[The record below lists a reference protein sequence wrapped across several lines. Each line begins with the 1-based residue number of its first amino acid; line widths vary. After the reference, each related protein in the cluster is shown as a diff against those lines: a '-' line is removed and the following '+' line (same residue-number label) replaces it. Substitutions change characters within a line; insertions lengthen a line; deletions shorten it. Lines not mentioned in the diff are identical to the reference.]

1 MISFRRKFTFWFPL
15 VAIALSPVYMTTPT
29 LGQELE
35 EIIVT
40 ARQRAESLQDVPA
53 SVQVF
58 TGQRIQNSGIQRA
71 SDFVNLT
78 PGVTIV
84 DAAEVGDTQV
94 NIRGINGARDAE
106 NSFALI
112 IDGILM
118 TNPASLNR
126 EYTNL
131 QQIEILK
138 GPQGALYGRNAAA
151 GAIIITTEKPGE
163 EISGSVKV
171 SGAEDSTYYVAGD
184 VGGKAS
190 DSVYWS
196 VSGDYRET
204 DGYYDNVIDRLGSLS
219 FAAPGG
225 ATVDNFENWNLQGRL
240 IFEPSDATTVDAKLR
255 YGEVDGAAITFNAA
269 FALPNFV
276 NATPGLTI
284 PEWYENVNDHNFFF
298 QPNIDSSNDQEAL
311 ELSVKVDHQM
321 DWGTFTGW
329 ALYSDIENS
338 LGSDGTSA
346 AFQFFADDP
355 LCQSSHAELLNI
367 SSTDPSTHAPGAFS
381 ILPAPQFHGASP
393 VFPDGVYGPYL
404 PSTCDGTQYQERN
417 QEDVSV
423 ELRITSNDDQR
434 LRWSAG
440 FYYLTIEREVGVNL
454 GIDTGNGINQNLF
467 VSRTDNMD
475 GTFSSN
481 NPTEQLLRDDFDT
494 EVYAVFGQLNYDLTD
509 NVEGSLALRWDRE
522 ERDVDNTVPTPSEQV
537 TRWIAYG
544 SPGFNLGGSPLN
556 PGLDPLIVG
565 AGNLNPDGSIPSQS
579 ATFDELQPKVSLTW
593 DVADSTTIFGSWG
606 VGFKSGG
613 FNNSG
618 SGATI
623 DTFFNCALGI
633 GSFFGQPFGGVP
645 ACGDYSGFGGPIIDN
660 SQFSEVLISDK
671 FEKETSSS
679 FELGIRSTVLDG
691 RLRLEAAA
699 YHTEVDDMQ
708 FFEFFVGSFGLLR
721 VVSNIDEVTIDG
733 FEASID
739 WQANDWLSL
748 YAGGNW
754 TDSEIDKISARPD
767 TVGNESPYTAEYT
780 GNVGGR
786 VVFPVGGGDMQ
797 FFANVDWNFVGD
809 TWFHVVQAN
818 DRPTVFGPVAGF
830 ALGLPGSIAGPL
842 SVATWDRAKREAYNT
857 GNVRIGLETER
868 WTITA
873 FANNVTDEEY
883 LEEVIPAP
891 EFGGAFI
898 HPGTLQRMGL
908 EATIRF

>member
-1 MISFRRKFTFWFPL
+1 MFSASR
-15 VAIALSPVYMTTPT
+15 IA
-29 LGQELE
+29 
-35 EIIVT
+35 
-40 ARQRAESLQDVPA
+40 D
-53 SVQVF
+53 
-58 TGQRIQNSGIQRA
+58 SGIQRP
-71 SDFVNLT
+71 SDFINLT

-151 GAIIITTEKPGE
+151 GAIIITTQKPGE
-163 EISGSVKV
+163 ETGGALTV
-171 SGAEDSTYYVAGD
+171 SGAEDASYYVAGH

-190 DSVYWS
+190 DTISWGL
-196 VSGDYRET
+196 SGDFRQT
-204 DGYYDNVIDRLGSLS
+204 DGYYRNVIDRLGSLS

-225 ATVDNFENWNLQGRL
+225 ATVDNFENWNIQGRL
-240 IFEPSDATTVDAKLR
+240 IFEPSDATSVDAKLR
-255 YGEVDGAAITFNAA
+255 YGEVDGASITFNAA
-269 FALPNFV
+269 FALPEFA
-276 NATPGLTI
+276 ATFGA
-284 PEWYENVNDHNFFF
+284 PEWYEQVSDHNFFF

-311 ELSVKVDHQM
+311 ELSVKVDHEM
-321 DWGTFTGW
+321 DWADFTGW
-329 ALYSDIENS
+329 FLYSDIENS

-355 LCQSSHAELLNI
+355 LCVSSNTELFNI
-367 SSTDPSTHAPGAFS
+367 SSADPSLYPPNSFS
-381 ILPAPQFHGASP
+381 ILPSPQFQGPLPS
-393 VFPDGVYGPYL
+393 FPAGVYGPYL

-417 QEDVSV
+417 QEDISV
-423 ELRITSNDDQR
+423 EFRITSKSDQR

-440 FYYLTIEREVGVNL
+440 FYYLNIEREVGVNL
-454 GIDTGNGINQNLF
+454 GIDTGNGINQSLF
-467 VSRTDNMD
+467 VPRVDDIS

-494 EVYAVFGQLNYDLTD
+494 EVFAVFGQLNYDLTD
-509 NVEGSLALRWDRE
+509 NVEASLALRWDQE

-537 TRWIAYG
+537 TRWI
-544 SPGFNLGGSPLN
+544 SFPTPGVNLGGSPLN
-556 PGLDPLIVG
+556 PGLDPNIVG

-593 DVADSTTIFGSWG
+593 DLADNTTAYASWG

-618 SGATI
+618 SQATI
-623 DTFFNCALGI
+623 DTFMNCALGI
-633 GSFFGQPFGGVP
+633 GGFFGQPFGGNP
-645 ACGDYSGFGGPIIDN
+645 SCGDYGFVIPGLIIDN
-660 SQFSEVLISDK
+660 SQFNAVSITDSFDE
-671 FEKETSSS
+671 ETSSA

-691 RLRLEAAA
+691 RLRLEAAY

-708 FFEFFVGSFGLLR
+708 FFEFFVGPFGLLR
-721 VVSNIDEVTIDG
+721 VVANIDEVTIDG
-733 FEASID
+733 FEASAN
-739 WQANDWLSL
+739 WQVADWLSL
-748 YAGGNW
+748 YVGGNW
-754 TDSEIDKISARPD
+754 TDSEIDKNSARPE

-780 GNVGGR
+780 ANAGGR
-786 VVFPVGGGDMQ
+786 VVFPIGGGGMD
-797 FFANVDWNFVGD
+797 FFASVDWSFVGD

-818 DRPTVFGPVAGF
+818 QRPTVFGPVA
-830 ALGLPGSIAGPL
+830 AILAGLPGDFATFI
-842 SVATWDRAKREAYNT
+842 SVATWDRAQRDSYNT
-857 GNVRIGLETER
+857 GNIRLGLETDR
-868 WTITA
+868 WTVA
-873 FANNVTDEEY
+873 VFGNNVTDEEY
-883 LEEVIPAP
+883 LEEVIPAV
-891 EFGGAFI
+891 EFGGSFI
-898 HPGTLQRMGL
+898 HPGTRQRWGA

>member
-1 MISFRRKFTFWFPL
+1 VPTF
-15 VAIALSPVYMTTPT
+15 
-29 LGQELE
+29 GQEIE
-35 EIIVT
+35 EIIVM

-53 SVQVF
+53 SIQVF
-58 TGQRIQNSGIQRA
+58 TSQQIENSGIQRA

-151 GAIIITTEKPGE
+151 GAIIITTQKPGE
-163 EISGSVKV
+163 ETGGTLKASV
-171 SGAEDSTYYVAGD
+171 GEDSTYYVAGN
-184 VGGKAS
+184 VGGKSS
-190 DSVYWS
+190 DTLSWGL
-196 VSGDYRET
+196 SGDYRDT

-225 ATVDNFENWNLQGRL
+225 ATVDNFENWNLQGRM
-240 IFEPSDATTVDAKLR
+240 IWEPSDATSVDTKLR
-255 YGEVDGAAITFNAA
+255 YGEVDGASITFNAA
-269 FALPNFV
+269 FALPGFV
-276 NATPGLTI
+276 AATGAA
-284 PEWYENVNDHNFFF
+284 EWYENVDDHNFFF

-311 ELSVKVDHQM
+311 ELSVKVDHAM
-321 DWGTFTGW
+321 DWGDFTGW
-329 ALYSDIENS
+329 LLYSDIENS

-355 LCQSSHAELLNI
+355 LCQSSNTELFNI
-367 SSTDPSTHAPGAFS
+367 SVADPSLYPPNSFS
-381 ILPAPQFHGASP
+381 ILPSPQFQGDAP
-393 VFPDGVYGPYL
+393 VFPNGVYGPYL

-417 QEDVSV
+417 QEDISV
-423 ELRITSNDDQR
+423 ELRIASKSDQR

-440 FYYLTIEREVGVNL
+440 FYYLNIEREVGVNL
-454 GIDTGNGINQNLF
+454 GIDTGNGINPNLF
-467 VSRTDNMD
+467 VARQDDPS
-475 GTFSSN
+475 GTFASN

-494 EVYAVFGQLNYDLTD
+494 EVFALFGQLNYDLTD
-509 NVEGSLALRWDRE
+509 NVEASLALRWDQE
-522 ERDVDNTVPTPSEQV
+522 DRDVDNTVPSPSEQV
-537 TRWIAYG
+537 TRWIAYQ
-544 SPGFNLGGSPLN
+544 SPGVNLGGSPLN

-579 ATFDELQPKVSLTW
+579 ASFDELQPKVSLTW
-593 DVADSTTIFGSWG
+593 DITDSTTAYTSWG

-618 SGATI
+618 SQATI

-633 GSFFGQPFGGVP
+633 GSFFGQPFGGNP
-645 ACGDYSGFGGPIIDN
+645 SCGDYVFPPAFGIPPFTIDN
-660 SQFSEVLISDK
+660 SQFNEVIISDR
-671 FEKETSSS
+671 FEKETSSA
-679 FELGIRSTVLDG
+679 FEVGIRSRVLDG
-691 RLRLEAAA
+691 RLRLEAAY
-699 YHTEVDDMQ
+699 YHTDVDDMQ

-721 VVSNIDEVTIDG
+721 VVGNVDEVTIDG
-733 FEASID
+733 FEVSAD
-739 WQANDWLSL
+739 WQVADWLSL
-748 YAGGNW
+748 YVGGNW
-754 TDSEIDKISARPD
+754 LDSEIDKNTSRPD

-780 GNVGGR
+780 ANAGGR
-786 VVFPVGGGDMQ
+786 VVFPIGGGGMD
-797 FFANVDWNFVGD
+797 FFASVDWSFVGD
-809 TWFHVVQAN
+809 TWFHIVQAN
-818 DRPTVFGPVAGF
+818 QRPTVFGPVA
-830 ALGLPGSIAGPL
+830 AITLGLPGDVAAGL
-842 SVATWDRAKREAYNT
+842 SVASWDRAQRGSYNT
-857 GNVRIGLETER
+857 GNVRIGLETDR

-883 LEEVIPAP
+883 LEEVITAP
-891 EFGGAFI
+891 EFGGSFI
-898 HPGTLQRMGL
+898 HPGTLQRLGV
-908 EATIRF
+908 EGTIRF

>member
-1 MISFRRKFTFWFPL
+1 
-15 VAIALSPVYMTTPT
+15 
-29 LGQELE
+29 
-35 EIIVT
+35 
-40 ARQRAESLQDVPA
+40 
-53 SVQVF
+53 
-58 TGQRIQNSGIQRA
+58 
-71 SDFVNLT
+71 
-78 PGVTIV
+78 
-84 DAAEVGDTQV
+84 
-94 NIRGINGARDAE
+94 
-106 NSFALI
+106 
-112 IDGILM
+112 
-118 TNPASLNR
+118 
-126 EYTNL
+126 
-131 QQIEILK
+131 
-138 GPQGALYGRNAAA
+138 
-151 GAIIITTEKPGE
+151 
-163 EISGSVKV
+163 
-171 SGAEDSTYYVAGD
+171 
-184 VGGKAS
+184 
-190 DSVYWS
+190 
-196 VSGDYRET
+196 
-204 DGYYDNVIDRLGSLS
+204 
-219 FAAPGG
+219 
-225 ATVDNFENWNLQGRL
+225 
-240 IFEPSDATTVDAKLR
+240 
-255 YGEVDGAAITFNAA
+255 
-269 FALPNFV
+269 
-276 NATPGLTI
+276 
-284 PEWYENVNDHNFFF
+284 VNDHPFYF
-298 QPNIDSSNDQEAL
+298 QNNIDSSNDQEAL

-338 LGSDGTSA
+338 LGSDGTSG

-355 LCQSSHAELLNI
+355 LCLSSHAELFAI
-367 SSTDPSTHAPGAFS
+367 SSTDPSTHAPDSFS
-381 ILPAPQFHGASP
+381 ILPSPQFHGDLP
-393 VFPDGVYGPYL
+393 VFPAGVYGPYL

-494 EVYAVFGQLNYDLTD
+494 DAYALFGQLNYDLTD
-509 NVEGSLALRWDRE
+509 NVEASLAVRWDRE

-556 PGLDPLIVG
+556 PGLDPNIVG

-579 ATFDELQPKVSLTW
+579 ASFDEIQPKVSLTW
-593 DVADSTTIFGSWG
+593 DVGDSTTIFGSYG

-618 SGATI
+618 SQATI
-623 DTFFNCALGI
+623 DAFFNCALGI
-633 GSFFGQPFGGVP
+633 GSFFGQDFGGTT
-645 ACGDYSGFGGPIIDN
+645 CGDYTFAGFSIDN
-660 SQFSEVLISDK
+660 SQFPEVRITDR
-671 FEKETSSS
+671 FEEETSDA
-679 FELGIRSTVLDG
+679 FEIGIRSTLADG
-691 RLRLEAAA
+691 SVRIEAAY
-699 YHTEVDDMQ
+699 YHTDVDNMQ
-708 FFEFFVGSFGLLR
+708 FFEFTVGSFGLLR

-739 WQANDWLSL
+739 WQATDWLYL

-754 TDSEIDKISARPD
+754 TDSEIEKNSARAD
-767 TVGNESPYTAEYT
+767 TVGNEAPYTAEYT
-780 GNVGGR
+780 GNAGGR
-786 VVFPVGGGDMQ
+786 VVFPIGGGDMN
-797 FFANVDWNFVGD
+797 FFANVDWNFVGE
-809 TWFHVVQAN
+809 TWFHVVQDN
-818 DRPTVFGPVAGF
+818 QRPTVFGPVAGF
-830 ALGLPGSIAGPL
+830 NGFPDG
-842 SVATWDRAKREAYNT
+842 VATAVAIASWDRAKRDAYNI

-873 FANNVTDEEY
+873 FATNVSDEEY

>member
-1 MISFRRKFTFWFPL
+1 ML
-15 VAIALSPVYMTTPT
+15 TPRVVEAQ
-29 LGQELE
+29 GSDFEIE

-58 TGQRIQNSGIQRA
+58 TGQMIENYGIQRA
-71 SDFVNLT
+71 SDFINLT

-163 EISGSVKV
+163 EMGGTLKV
-171 SGAEDSTYYVAGD
+171 SGAEDASYYIAGD

-190 DSVYWS
+190 DNVYWS
-196 VSGDYRET
+196 ISGDYRET

-225 ATVDNFENWNLQGRL
+225 TTVDNFESWSLQGRL
-240 IFEPSDATTVDAKLR
+240 IWEPSAATTVDTKLR
-255 YGEVDGAAITFNAA
+255 YGEVDGASITFNAA
-269 FALPNFV
+269 FALPLFV
-276 NATPGLTI
+276 DVTGAA
-284 PEWYENVNDHNFFF
+284 EWYEEVDNHNFFF

-311 ELSVKVDHQM
+311 ELSVKVDHAM
-321 DWGTFTGW
+321 DWGDFTGW
-329 ALYSDIENS
+329 FLYSDIENS

-355 LCQSSHAELLNI
+355 LCVSSNTELFDI
-367 SSTDPSTHAPGAFS
+367 SVADPSLYPPNSFS
-381 ILPAPQFHGASP
+381 ILPSPQFQGPAP
-393 VFPDGVYGPYL
+393 TFPAGVYGPYL

-417 QEDVSV
+417 QDDVSF
-423 ELRITSNDDQR
+423 ELRVSSKADQR

-440 FYYLTIEREVGVNL
+440 VYYLSIDREVGVNL

-494 EVYAVFGQLNYDLTD
+494 EVYALFGQLNYDLND
-509 NVEGSLALRWDRE
+509 NVEVSLALRWDRE

-537 TRWIAYG
+537 TRWISYPT
-544 SPGFNLGGSPLN
+544 PGFNLGGSPLN
-556 PGLDPLIVG
+556 PGLDPNIVG
-565 AGNLNPDGSIPSQS
+565 AENLNADGSIPSQS
-579 ATFDELQPKVSLTW
+579 ATFNELQPKISLTW
-593 DVADSTTIFGSWG
+593 DMAENTTAYGSWG

-623 DTFFNCALGI
+623 DTFFNCGLGI
-633 GSFFGQPFGGVP
+633 GSFFGQDFFGTGTT
-645 ACGDYSGFGGPIIDN
+645 CGDYTFAGFSIDN
-660 SQFSEVLISDK
+660 SQFPEVIISDK
-671 FEKETSSS
+671 FDKETSDS

-691 RLRLEAAA
+691 KLRLEAAV

-733 FEASID
+733 FEASAA
-739 WQANDWLSL
+739 WQATDWLSL
-748 YAGGNW
+748 YVGGNW
-754 TDSEIDKISARPD
+754 IDSEIDKNSSRPD
-767 TVGNESPYTAEYT
+767 TVGNDSPYTAEYT
-780 GNVGGR
+780 ANVGGR
-786 VVFPVGGGDMQ
+786 VVFPFGNGVD
-797 FFANVDWNFVGD
+797 FFASVDWNFVGD

-818 DRPTVFGPVAGF
+818 QRPTVFGPVAGF
-830 ALGLPGSIAGPL
+830 NGFPDGFATA
-842 SVATWDRAKREAYNT
+842 VAVASWDRAKRGSYDT
-857 GNVRIGLETER
+857 GNVRIGVETER
-868 WTITA
+868 WTLA
-873 FANNVTDEEY
+873 VFGNNITDEEY
-883 LEEVIPAP
+883 LEEVIPAT

-898 HPGTLQRMGL
+898 HPGTLQRWGV
-908 EATIRF
+908 EASVRF

>member
-1 MISFRRKFTFWFPL
+1 MNSSRRKFTFWIPV
-15 VAIALSPVYMTTPT
+15 VAVALSPVYVTTPT
-29 LGQELE
+29 LGQEIE
-35 EIIVT
+35 EIIVR
-40 ARQRAESLQDVPA
+40 ARQRAEALQDVPA
-53 SVQVF
+53 SVQVL
-58 TGQRIQNSGIQRA
+58 TGERIENSGVQRA
-71 SDFVNLT
+71 EDFINLT

-163 EISGSVKV
+163 ETAGTLKV
-171 SGAEDSTYYVAGD
+171 SGAQDSTYYLAGD
-184 VGGKAS
+184 IGGKAS
-190 DSVYWS
+190 DTVYWS
-196 VSGDYRET
+196 VSGDYRES
-204 DGYYDNVIDRLGSLS
+204 DGYYRNVIDRLGSLA

-225 ATVDNFENWNLQGRL
+225 ATVDNFENWNIQGRL
-240 IFEPSDATTVDAKLR
+240 IFEPSDVTSIDAKLR
-255 YGEVDGAAITFNAA
+255 YGEVGGAAITFNPA
-269 FALPNFV
+269 FALPGFV
-276 NATPGLTI
+276 EATGVTI
-284 PEWYENVNDHNFFF
+284 PEWYENVSDHNFYF

-338 LGSDGTSA
+338 LGSDGTSG

-355 LCQSSHAELLNI
+355 LCLSSHAELFNI

-381 ILPAPQFHGASP
+381 ILPAPQFHGAGP
-393 VFPDGVYGPYL
+393 FFPAGVYGPYL
-404 PSTCDGTQYQERN
+404 PSTCDGTQYQERK
-417 QEDVSV
+417 QKDVSF

-454 GIDTGNGINQNLF
+454 GIDTGNGINKNLF
-467 VSRTDNMD
+467 VARTDNPD

-481 NPTEQLLRDDFDT
+481 NPTEQLLRDEFDT
-494 EVYAVFGQLNYDLTD
+494 DVYAFFGQLNYDLTD
-509 NVEGSLALRWDRE
+509 NVEASLALRWDRE
-522 ERDVDNTVPTPSEQV
+522 ERDVDNTVPPPSVQV
-537 TRWIAYG
+537 TRWISYPT
-544 SPGFNLGGSPLN
+544 PGFNLGGSPLN
-556 PGLDPLIVG
+556 PGLDPNIVG
-565 AGNLNPDGSIPSQS
+565 AANLNPDGTIPSQS
-579 ATFDELQPKVSLTW
+579 ASFDEFQPKVSLTW
-593 DVADSTTIFGSWG
+593 DVADATTIFGSWG

-633 GSFFGQPFGGVP
+633 GSFFGQPFGGNP
-645 ACGDYSGFGGPIIDN
+645 SCGDYSGFGGPIIDN
-660 SQFSEVLISDK
+660 SQFAEVAITDS
-671 FEKETSSS
+671 FREETSSA
-679 FELGIRSTVLDG
+679 FEVGIRSTLADG
-691 RLRLEAAA
+691 RVRVEAAY

-708 FFEFFVGSFGLLR
+708 FFEFTVGSFGLLR

-739 WQANDWLSL
+739 WQATDNLSL

-754 TDSEIDKISARPD
+754 IDSKIDKNSARPD
-767 TVGNESPYTAEYT
+767 SVGNESPYTAEYT
-780 GNVGGR
+780 ANVGGR
-786 VVFPVGGGDMQ
+786 LVFPIGAGDMN
-797 FFANVDWNFVGD
+797 FFANVDWNFVGE
-809 TWFHVVQAN
+809 TWFHVIQAN

-830 ALGLPGSIAGPL
+830 ALGLPGDIAAAL
-842 SVATWDRAKREAYNT
+842 SVATWDRAQRDAYNV

-868 WTITA
+868 WTVTA
-873 FANNVTDEEY
+873 FATNVTDEEY

-898 HPGTLQRMGL
+898 HPGTLQRLGL
-908 EATIRF
+908 EAIVRF

>member
-1 MISFRRKFTFWFPL
+1 MISFRRKFTYWFPL
-15 VAIALSPVYMTTPT
+15 VTIALSPAYLATPT

-40 ARQRAESLQDVPA
+40 ARQRAEALQDVPA
-53 SVQVF
+53 TVQVF
-58 TGQRIQNSGIQRA
+58 TGERIENSGVQRA

-151 GAIIITTEKPGE
+151 GAIIITTQKPGE
-163 EISGSVKV
+163 ETSGAITV
-171 SGAEDSTYYVAGD
+171 SGAEDATYYLAGH

-190 DSVYWS
+190 DTVSWS

-204 DGYYDNVIDRLGSLS
+204 DGYYENVIDRFGSLS
-219 FAAPGG
+219 FGAPGG
-225 ATVDNFENWNLQGRL
+225 ATVDNFENWNIQGRL
-240 IFEPSDATTVDAKLR
+240 IFEPSDATTIDAKLR
-255 YGEVDGAAITFNAA
+255 YGEVDGSAITFNPA
-269 FALPNFV
+269 FALPGFV
-276 NATPGLTI
+276 NAQGFPI
-284 PEWYENVNDHNFFF
+284 PEFYENVNDHNFFF

-311 ELSVKVDHQM
+311 ELSVKIDHQM
-321 DWGTFTGW
+321 DWGAFTGW

-338 LGSDGTSA
+338 LGSDGTSG
-346 AFQFFADDP
+346 AFEFFGDDP
-355 LCQSSHAELLNI
+355 LCISSHTELLNI
-367 SSTDPSTHAPGAFS
+367 GNADPSTFPPGAFS

-393 VFPDGVYGPYL
+393 KFPDGVYGPYL

-481 NPTEQLLRDDFDT
+481 NPTEQLLRDDFETDA
-494 EVYAVFGQLNYDLTD
+494 YALFGQLNYDLTD
-509 NVEGSLALRWDRE
+509 NVEVSLAVRWDRE

-537 TRWIAYG
+537 TRWISYPT
-544 SPGFNLGGSPLN
+544 PGFNLGGSPLN
-556 PGLDPLIVG
+556 PGLDPTIVG

-579 ATFDELQPKVSLTW
+579 ATFDEIQPKVSLTW
-593 DVADSTTIFGSWG
+593 DVADSTTIFGSYG

-618 SGATI
+618 SAATI

-633 GSFFGQPFGGVP
+633 GSFFGQPFGASP
-645 ACGDYSGFGGPIIDN
+645 SCGDYSGFGGPIIDN
-660 SQFSEVLISDK
+660 SQFPEWVITDQ
-671 FEKETSSS
+671 FREETSDA
-679 FELGIRSTVLDG
+679 FEIGIRSTVLDG
-691 RLRLEAAA
+691 RMRLEAAY
-699 YHTEVDDMQ
+699 YHTNVDDMQ
-708 FFEFFVGSFGLLR
+708 FFEFTVGSFGLLR

-733 FEASID
+733 FEASVD
-739 WQANDWLSL
+739 WQVTDNLSL

-754 TDSEIDKISARPD
+754 TDSEIDKNSSRPD

-786 VVFPVGGGDMQ
+786 IVFPIGGGDMN

-830 ALGLPGSIAGPL
+830 RLSLPGDIAGPL
-842 SVATWDRAKREAYNT
+842 SVATWDRAMREAYNV

-873 FANNVTDEEY
+873 FATNVTDEEY

>member
-1 MISFRRKFTFWFPL
+1 MILSRRSFTHWFL
-15 VAIALSPVYMTTPT
+15 LIAIAFSPAYTATSA
-29 LGQELE
+29 LGQALE

-58 TGQRIQNSGIQRA
+58 SGQKIEDSGIQRP
-71 SDFVNLT
+71 SDFINLT

-138 GPQGALYGRNAAA
+138 GPQGAVYGRNAAA
-151 GAIIITTEKPGE
+151 GAIIITTQKPGE
-163 EISGSVKV
+163 DTGGTLKV
-171 SGAEDSTYYVAGD
+171 SGAEDSTYYVAGN

-190 DSVYWS
+190 DTVSWGL
-196 VSGDYRET
+196 SGDYRQT
-204 DGYYDNVIDRLGSLS
+204 DGYYENVIDRLGSLS

-225 ATVDNFENWNLQGRL
+225 STVDNFENWNLQGRL

-269 FALPNFV
+269 FALPGFV
-276 NATPGLTI
+276 ALAGPAF
-284 PEWYENVNDHNFFF
+284 YEQVDDHNFFF

-311 ELSVKVDHQM
+311 ELSVKVDHAM
-321 DWGTFTGW
+321 DWGDFTGW
-329 ALYSDIENS
+329 LLYSDIENS

-346 AFQFFADDP
+346 AFQFFANDP
-355 LCQSSHAELLNI
+355 LCLSSHTELFNI
-367 SSTDPSTHAPGAFS
+367 SVADPSLYPPDSFS
-381 ILPAPQFHGASP
+381 ILPTPQFHGDLP
-393 VFPDGVYGPYL
+393 VFPNGVYGPYL

-417 QEDVSV
+417 QEDISV
-423 ELRITSNDDQR
+423 EFRISSKSDQR

-467 VSRTDNMD
+467 VQRTDNPLD

-494 EVYAVFGQLNYDLTD
+494 EVFALFGQLNYDLTD
-509 NVEGSLALRWDRE
+509 NVEVSLALRWDQE
-522 ERDVDNTVPTPSEQV
+522 DRDVDNTVPTPAEQV
-537 TRWIAYG
+537 TRWISYPT
-544 SPGFNLGGSPLN
+544 PGINLGGSPLN
-556 PGLDPLIVG
+556 PGLDPNIVG

-579 ATFDELQPKVSLTW
+579 ATFDQLQPKVSLTW
-593 DVADSTTIFGSWG
+593 DMTDSTTVYTSWG

-618 SGATI
+618 SQATI
-623 DTFFNCALGI
+623 DVFFNCGLGI
-633 GSFFGQPFGGVP
+633 GSFFGQPFGGNP
-645 ACGDYSGFGGPIIDN
+645 SCGDYSFAGFVIDN
-660 SQFSEVLISDK
+660 SQFNAVSITDR
-671 FEKETSSS
+671 FEEETSSA
-679 FELGIRSTVLDG
+679 FELGIRSTVADG
-691 RLRLEAAA
+691 KLRLEAA
-699 YHTEVDDMQ
+699 YYQTEVDDMQ

-721 VVSNIDEVTIDG
+721 VVANIDEVSISG
-733 FEASID
+733 FEASAD
-739 WQANDWLSL
+739 WRATDWLSL

-754 TDSEIDKISARPD
+754 IDSEIDVNSARPD

-780 GNVGGR
+780 ANVGGR
-786 VVFPVGGGDMQ
+786 VVFPMGGMD
-797 FFANVDWNFVGD
+797 FFANVDWSFVGD

-818 DRPTVFGPVAGF
+818 QRPTVFGPVAGF
-830 ALGLPGSIAGPL
+830 NGFPGDVARDI
-842 SVATWDRAKREAYNT
+842 SVASWDRAQRGSYDT
-857 GNVRIGLETER
+857 GNVRIGLETDR
-868 WTITA
+868 WTVA
-873 FANNVTDEEY
+873 VFGNNVTDEEY

-891 EFGGAFI
+891 EFGGSFI
-898 HPGTLQRMGL
+898 HPGTLQRWGV
-908 EATIRF
+908 EGTIRF

>member
-1 MISFRRKFTFWFPL
+1 MCISAP
-15 VAIALSPVYMTTPT
+15 A
-29 LGQELE
+29 LGQEIE

-40 ARQRAESLQDVPA
+40 ARQRAEALQDVPA

-58 TGQRIQNSGIQRA
+58 TGERIENSGVQRA

-163 EISGSVKV
+163 ETSGTLKV
-171 SGAEDSTYYVAGD
+171 SGAEDSTYYLAGN

-190 DSVYWS
+190 DTVYWS
-196 VSGDYRET
+196 VSGDYRES
-204 DGYYDNVIDRLGSLS
+204 DGYYRNVIDRLGSLD
-219 FAAPGG
+219 FAEPGG
-225 ATVDNFENWNLQGRL
+225 ATVDNFENWNIQGRL
-240 IFEPSDATTVDAKLR
+240 IFEPSDATSVDAKLR
-255 YGEVDGAAITFNAA
+255 YGEVDGASITFNGA
-269 FALPNFV
+269 FALPEFV
-276 NATPGLTI
+276 GVTGFT
-284 PEWYENVNDHNFFF
+284 EWYRDVNDHPFYF
-298 QPNIDSSNDQEAL
+298 QNNIDSSNDQEAL
-311 ELSVKVDHQM
+311 ELSVKIDHQM

-355 LCQSSHAELLNI
+355 LCLSSHTELFNI
-367 SSTDPSTHAPGAFS
+367 SSTDPSTHAPDSFS
-381 ILPAPQFHGASP
+381 ILPSPQFHGE
-393 VFPDGVYGPYL
+393 FPFFPSGVYGPYL

-454 GIDTGNGINQNLF
+454 GIDTGNGINRNLF
-467 VSRTDNMD
+467 VPRTDNMD

-494 EVYAVFGQLNYDLTD
+494 DAYALFGQLNYDVTD
-509 NVEGSLALRWDRE
+509 NVEVSLAVRWDRE

-556 PGLDPLIVG
+556 PGLDPNIVG

-579 ATFDELQPKVSLTW
+579 ASFDEIQPKVSLTW
-593 DVADSTTIFGSWG
+593 DVADSTTIFGSYG

-618 SGATI
+618 SQATI
-623 DTFFNCALGI
+623 DSFFNCALGI
-633 GSFFGQPFGGVP
+633 GSFFGQPFGGV
-645 ACGDYSGFGGPIIDN
+645 ASCGDYSFAGFSIDN
-660 SQFSEVLISDK
+660 SQFPEVRITDR
-671 FEKETSSS
+671 FEEETSDA
-679 FELGIRSTVLDG
+679 FEVGVRSTLAGG
-691 RLRLEAAA
+691 RVRIEAAY
-699 YHTEVDDMQ
+699 YHTEVEDMQ
-708 FFEFFVGSFGLLR
+708 FFEFTVGSFGLLR

-739 WQANDWLSL
+739 WQATDYLSL

-754 TDSEIDKISARPD
+754 TDSEIDKNSARPD
-767 TVGNESPYTAEYT
+767 SVGNESPYTAEYT
-780 GNVGGR
+780 ANVGGR
-786 VVFPVGGGDMQ
+786 VVFPIGGGDMD

-809 TWFHVVQAN
+809 TWFHVIQDN
-818 DRPTVFGPVAGF
+818 QRPTVFGPVAGF
-830 ALGLPGSIAGPL
+830 NGFPDG
-842 SVATWDRAKREAYNT
+842 VATAVAIASWDRAKRDAYNV

-868 WTITA
+868 WTVTA
-873 FANNVTDEEY
+873 FATNVSDEEY

-898 HPGTLQRMGL
+898 HPGSLQRMGL
-908 EATIRF
+908 EATVRF

>member
-1 MISFRRKFTFWFPL
+1 MILSRRSFTHWFL
-15 VAIALSPVYMTTPT
+15 LIAIAFSPAYTATSA
-29 LGQELE
+29 LGQALE

-40 ARQRAESLQDVPA
+40 ARQRSESLQDVPA

-58 TGQRIQNSGIQRA
+58 TGQKIEDSGIQRP
-71 SDFVNLT
+71 SDFINLT

-138 GPQGALYGRNAAA
+138 GPQGAVYGRNAAA
-151 GAIIITTEKPGE
+151 GAIIITTQKPGE
-163 EISGSVKV
+163 DTGGTLKV
-171 SGAEDSTYYVAGD
+171 SGAEDSTYYVAGN

-190 DSVYWS
+190 DTVSWGL
-196 VSGDYRET
+196 SGDYRQT
-204 DGYYDNVIDRLGSLS
+204 DGYYENVIDRLGSLS

-225 ATVDNFENWNLQGRL
+225 STVDNFENWNLQGRL

-269 FALPNFV
+269 FALPGFV
-276 NATPGLTI
+276 ALAGPAF
-284 PEWYENVNDHNFFF
+284 YEQVDDHNFFF

-311 ELSVKVDHQM
+311 ELSVKVDHAM
-321 DWGTFTGW
+321 DWGDFTGW
-329 ALYSDIENS
+329 LLYSDIENS

-346 AFQFFADDP
+346 AFQFFANDP
-355 LCQSSHAELLNI
+355 LCLSSHTELFNI
-367 SSTDPSTHAPGAFS
+367 SVADPSLYPPDSFS
-381 ILPAPQFHGASP
+381 ILPTPQFHGDLP
-393 VFPDGVYGPYL
+393 VFPNGVYGPYL

-417 QEDVSV
+417 QEDISV
-423 ELRITSNDDQR
+423 EFRISSKSDQR

-467 VSRTDNMD
+467 VQRTDNPLD

-494 EVYAVFGQLNYDLTD
+494 EVFALFGQLNYDITD
-509 NVEGSLALRWDRE
+509 NVEVSLALRWDQE
-522 ERDVDNTVPTPSEQV
+522 DRDVDNTVPTPAEQV
-537 TRWIAYG
+537 TRWISYPT
-544 SPGFNLGGSPLN
+544 PGFNLGGSPLN
-556 PGLDPLIVG
+556 PGLDPNIVG

-579 ATFDELQPKVSLTW
+579 ATFDQIQPKVSLTW
-593 DVADSTTIFGSWG
+593 DMTDNTTAFTSWG

-618 SGATI
+618 SQATI
-623 DTFFNCALGI
+623 DSFFNCALGI
-633 GSFFGQPFGGVP
+633 GSFFGQPFGGNP
-645 ACGDYSGFGGPIIDN
+645 SCGDYSFAGFVIDN
-660 SQFSEVLISDK
+660 SQFDAWNVTDR
-671 FEKETSSS
+671 FEEETSES
-679 FELGIRSTVLDG
+679 FELGIRSLVLEG
-691 RLRLEAAA
+691 RLRLEAAV

-708 FFEFFVGSFGLLR
+708 FFEFTVGSFGLLR

-733 FEASID
+733 FEASAD
-739 WQANDWLSL
+739 WQVSDWLSL
-748 YAGGNW
+748 YVGGNW
-754 TDSEIDKISARPD
+754 VDSEIDKNSSRPD

-780 GNVGGR
+780 ANVGGR
-786 VVFPVGGGDMQ
+786 VVFPMGGMD
-797 FFANVDWNFVGD
+797 FFANVDWSFVGD
-809 TWFHVVQAN
+809 TWFHVIQAN
-818 DRPTVFGPVAGF
+818 QRPTVFGPVAGF
-830 ALGLPGSIAGPL
+830 NGFPGDVARDI
-842 SVATWDRAKREAYNT
+842 SVASWDRAQRDSYNT
-857 GNVRIGLETER
+857 GNVRIGLETDR
-868 WTITA
+868 WTVA
-873 FANNVTDEEY
+873 VFGNNVTDEEY

-891 EFGGAFI
+891 EFGGGFI
-898 HPGTLQRMGL
+898 HPGTLQRWGV
-908 EATIRF
+908 EGTIRF

>member
-1 MISFRRKFTFWFPL
+1 MISSRRNFTYWIVL
-15 VAIALSPVYMTTPT
+15 AAIGLSPAYMATPT

-35 EIIVT
+35 EIIVM

-58 TGQRIQNSGIQRA
+58 TAQRIENAGIQRA
-71 SDFVNLT
+71 ADFINLT

-163 EISGSVKV
+163 ETGGTLKASV
-171 SGAEDSTYYVAGD
+171 GEDSTYYVAGD

-190 DSVYWS
+190 DSLSWS
-196 VSGDYRET
+196 LSGDYRDT

-225 ATVDNFENWNLQGRL
+225 ATVDNFENWNIQGRL
-240 IFEPSDATTVDAKLR
+240 IFEPSDATSVDAKLR
-255 YGEVDGAAITFNAA
+255 YGEVDGASITFNAA
-269 FALPNFV
+269 FALPGFV
-276 NATPGLTI
+276 GATGAA
-284 PEWYENVNDHNFFF
+284 EWYENVDDHNFFF

-311 ELSVKVDHQM
+311 ELSVKVDHAT
-321 DWGTFTGW
+321 DWGDFTGW
-329 ALYSDIENS
+329 LLYSDIENS

-355 LCQSSHAELLNI
+355 LCLSSNTELFNI
-367 SSTDPSTHAPGAFS
+367 SADSSLHAPNSFS
-381 ILPAPQFHGASP
+381 ILPSPQFQGDLPS
-393 VFPDGVYGPYL
+393 FPAGVYGPYL
-404 PSTCDGTQYQERN
+404 PSTCDGTQFQERN
-417 QEDVSV
+417 QEDISV
-423 ELRITSNDDQR
+423 EFRIASKSDQR

-440 FYYLTIEREVGVNL
+440 FYYLSIEREVGVNL
-454 GIDTGNGINQNLF
+454 GIDTGNGINPNLF

-494 EVYAVFGQLNYDLTD
+494 EVFALFGQLNYDLTD
-509 NVEGSLALRWDRE
+509 NVEASLALRWDSE
-522 ERDVDNTVPTPSEQV
+522 DRDVDNTVPTPSEQV
-537 TRWIAYG
+537 TRWISYPT
-544 SPGFNLGGSPLN
+544 PGVNLGGSPLN
-556 PGLDPLIVG
+556 PGLDPNIVG
-565 AGNLNPDGSIPSQS
+565 ASNLNSDGSIPSQS
-579 ATFDELQPKVSLTW
+579 ATFDEIQPKVSLTW
-593 DVADSTTIFGSWG
+593 DISDDTTAYASWG

-618 SGATI
+618 SQATI

-633 GSFFGQPFGGVP
+633 GSFFGQPFGGNP
-645 ACGDYSGFGGPIIDN
+645 SCGDYEFLVAGLFIDN
-660 SQFSEVLISDK
+660 TQFNEVSITDR
-671 FEKETSSS
+671 FDEETSDA
-679 FELGIRSTVLDG
+679 FELGIRSTLLDG
-691 RLRLEAAA
+691 RLRLEAAY

-708 FFEFFVGSFGLLR
+708 FFEFFVGPFGLLR
-721 VVSNIDEVTIDG
+721 VVSNIDEVTVDG
-733 FEASID
+733 FEASVD
-739 WQANDWLSL
+739 WQASDRVNL
-748 YAGGNW
+748 YLGGSW
-754 TDSEIDKISARPD
+754 TDSEIDKNSSRPE

-780 GNVGGR
+780 ANAGAR
-786 VVFPVGGGDMQ
+786 FVFPIGGGDMN
-797 FFANVDWNFVGD
+797 FFANVDWSFVGD
-809 TWFHVVQAN
+809 TWFHVVQA
-818 DRPTVFGPVAGF
+818 DQRPTVFGPVA
-830 ALGLPGSIAGPL
+830 ALTLSLPGDVAAGL
-842 SVATWDRAKREAYNT
+842 AVASWDRAQRGSYNT
-857 GNVRIGLETER
+857 GNVRIGLETDR
-868 WTITA
+868 WAITL
-873 FANNVTDEEY
+873 FANNVTDEEH
-883 LEEVIPAP
+883 LEEVIPAT
-891 EFGGAFI
+891 EFGGSFI
-898 HPGTLQRMGL
+898 HPGTLRRFGV
-908 EATIRF
+908 EGTIRF

>member
-1 MISFRRKFTFWFPL
+1 MISSWRNFTHCFL
-15 VAIALSPVYMTTPT
+15 SIAIVLSPAYTATPT

-53 SVQVF
+53 AVQVF
-58 TGQRIQNSGIQRA
+58 TAQTIENSGIQRPA
-71 SDFVNLT
+71 DFINLT

-84 DAAEVGDTQV
+84 NAAEVGDTQV

-126 EYTNL
+126 EYSNL

-151 GAIIITTEKPGE
+151 GAIIVTTKKPGDE
-163 EISGSVKV
+163 TSGTLTA
-171 SGAEDSTYYVAGD
+171 SGAQDSTYYLTGN

-190 DSVYWS
+190 DNVYWGLT
-196 VSGDYRET
+196 GDYRQS
-204 DGYYDNVIDRLGSLS
+204 DGYYRNVIDRLGNLS
-219 FAAPGG
+219 YAAGGG
-225 ATVDNFENWNLQGRL
+225 AIVDNFENWNLQGRL
-240 IFEPSDATTVDAKLR
+240 IWEPSDATSVDTKLR
-255 YGEVDGAAITFNAA
+255 YGEVDAASITFNAA
-269 FALPNFV
+269 FALPGFV
-276 NATPGLTI
+276 VATGAA
-284 PEWYENVNDHNFFF
+284 EWYEAVDDHNFFF

-311 ELSVKVDHQM
+311 ELSVKVDHAM
-321 DWGTFTGW
+321 DWADFTGW
-329 ALYSDIENS
+329 LLYSDIKNS

-355 LCQSSHAELLNI
+355 LCLSSNTELFNI
-367 SSTDPSTHAPGAFS
+367 SSANPDLHAPNSFS
-381 ILPAPQFHGASP
+381 ILPSPQFQGDLP
-393 VFPDGVYGPYL
+393 VFPNGVYGPYL
-404 PSTCDGTQYQERN
+404 PSTCEGTQYQERN
-417 QEDVSV
+417 QEDISV
-423 ELRITSNDDQR
+423 ELRIASNSDQR

-440 FYYLTIEREVGVNL
+440 VYFLNLQREVGVNL
-454 GIDTGNGINQNLF
+454 GIDTGNGINRSLF
-467 VSRTDNMD
+467 VPRQDNTN

-494 EVYAVFGQLNYDLTD
+494 DVFAVFGQLNYDITD
-509 NVEGSLALRWDRE
+509 NIEASLALRWDQE
-522 ERDVDNTVPTPSEQV
+522 ERKVDNTVPTPAVQV
-537 TRWIAYG
+537 TRWISYPT
-544 SPGFNLGGSPLN
+544 PGVNLGGSPLN
-556 PGLDPLIVG
+556 PGLDPNIVG

-593 DVADSTTIFGSWG
+593 DFTDNTTAYTSWG

-618 SGATI
+618 SEATI

-633 GSFFGQPFGGVP
+633 GSFFGQPFGGNP
-645 ACGDYSGFGGPIIDN
+645 SCGSYEFLVAGLFIDN
-660 SQFSEVLISDK
+660 SQFSEVRIEDQ
-671 FEKETSSS
+671 FDKETSSA

-691 RLRLEAAA
+691 RLRLEAAY

-733 FEASID
+733 FEASVD
-739 WQANDWLSL
+739 WQATDWLSL

-754 TDSEIDKISARPD
+754 LDSEINKNSARPE
-767 TVGNESPYTAEYT
+767 TVGNKSPYTAEYT
-780 GNVGGR
+780 ANAGGR
-786 VVFPVGGGDMQ
+786 LVFPLSAGNGID
-797 FFANVDWNFVGD
+797 FFVNLNWSFVGD
-809 TWFHVVQAN
+809 TWFHVIQDN
-818 DRPTVFGPVAGF
+818 QRPTVFGPVA
-830 ALGLPGSIAGPL
+830 ALTLGLPGDVAAGL
-842 SVATWDRAKREAYNT
+842 SVASWDRAFRGSYNT
-857 GNVRIGLETER
+857 GDIRFGLESER
-868 WTITA
+868 WTVTV
-873 FANNVTDEEY
+873 FGNNVTDQQY
-883 LEEVIPAP
+883 LEEVIPAT

-898 HPGTLQRMGL
+898 HPGTLQRWGL
-908 EATIRF
+908 EGTYRF

>member
-15 VAIALSPVYMTTPT
+15 VAIALSPVYITTPT

-58 TGQRIQNSGIQRA
+58 TGQRIENSGIQRA
-71 SDFVNLT
+71 SDFINLT

-138 GPQGALYGRNAAA
+138 GPQGAVYGRNAAA
-151 GAIIITTEKPGE
+151 GAIIITTERPGE
-163 EISGSVKV
+163 ETSGTVKV
-171 SGAEDSTYYVAGD
+171 SGAEDATYYIAGD

-190 DSVYWS
+190 DNVYWS
-196 VSGDYRET
+196 LSGDYRET

-240 IFEPSDATTVDAKLR
+240 IWEPSDATTVDTKVR
-255 YGEVDGAAITFNAA
+255 YGEVDGASITFNAA
-269 FALPNFV
+269 FALPQFV
-276 NATPGLTI
+276 GVTGAA
-284 PEWYENVNDHNFFF
+284 EWYEEVDDHNFFF
-298 QPNIDSSNDQEAL
+298 QPNIDSTNDQEAL
-311 ELSVKVDHQM
+311 EVSVKVDHEM
-321 DWGTFTGW
+321 DWGNFTGW
-329 ALYSDIENS
+329 FLYSDIENS

-355 LCQSSHAELLNI
+355 LCVSSNTELFNI
-367 SSTDPSTHAPGAFS
+367 SGADPSLYPPNSFS
-381 ILPAPQFHGASP
+381 ILPSPQFQGPVP
-393 VFPDGVYGPYL
+393 VFPAGVYGPYL

-417 QEDVSV
+417 QDDVSF
-423 ELRITSNDDQR
+423 EFRISSKSDQR

-440 FYYLTIEREVGVNL
+440 VYYLSIDREVGVNL
-454 GIDTGNGINQNLF
+454 GIDTGNGINPNLF
-467 VSRTDNMD
+467 VSRTDNID

-481 NPTEQLLRDDFDT
+481 NPTEQLLRDDFET
-494 EVYAVFGQLNYDLTD
+494 EVYALFGQLNYDLTD
-509 NVEGSLALRWDRE
+509 NVEASLALRWDRE

-556 PGLDPLIVG
+556 PGLDPNIVG
-565 AGNLNPDGSIPSQS
+565 AANLNADGSIPSQS

-593 DVADSTTIFGSWG
+593 DMTDNITAYTSWG

-618 SGATI
+618 SQATI
-623 DTFFNCALGI
+623 DSFFNCALGI
-633 GSFFGQPFGGVP
+633 GSFFGQNFGGTV
-645 ACGDYSGFGGPIIDN
+645 CGDYTFAGFSIDN
-660 SQFSEVLISDK
+660 SQFPEVSITDK
-671 FEKETSSS
+671 FEKETSDS

-691 RLRLEAAA
+691 RLRLEAAV

-721 VVSNIDEVTIDG
+721 VVANIDEVTIDG
-733 FEASID
+733 FEASAD
-739 WQANDWLSL
+739 WRATDWLSL
-748 YAGGNW
+748 YVGGNW
-754 TDSEIDKISARPD
+754 LDSEVDKNSARPD
-767 TVGNESPYTAEYT
+767 TVGNKSPYTAEYT
-780 GNVGGR
+780 ANAGGR
-786 VVFPVGGGDMQ
+786 VVFPIGGNGMD
-797 FFANVDWNFVGD
+797 FFASVDWSFVGD

-818 DRPTVFGPVAGF
+818 ERPTVFGPVAGF
-830 ALGLPGSIAGPL
+830 NGFPDGFATA
-842 SVATWDRAKREAYNT
+842 VAVASWDRAKRGSYDT
-857 GNVRIGLETER
+857 GNVRIGLETDR
-868 WTITA
+868 WTLAA
-873 FANNVTDEEY
+873 FGNNITDEAY
-883 LEEVIPAP
+883 LEEVITAP
-891 EFGGAFI
+891 EFGGSFI
-898 HPGTLQRMGL
+898 HPGTLQRWGL
-908 EATIRF
+908 EGTIRF

>member
-1 MISFRRKFTFWFPL
+1 MISSRRNFTYWIL
-15 VAIALSPVYMTTPT
+15 LAAIGLSPAYTATPV

-58 TGQRIQNSGIQRA
+58 TTQQIENSGIQRA
-71 SDFVNLT
+71 SDFINLT

-151 GAIIITTEKPGE
+151 GAIIITTQKPGE
-163 EISGSVKV
+163 ETGGTLKASVA
-171 SGAEDSTYYVAGD
+171 GDSTYYVTGN

-190 DSVYWS
+190 DGLYWGL
-196 VSGDYRET
+196 SGDFRET
-204 DGYYDNVIDRLGSLS
+204 DGFYDNVIDRLGSLD
-219 FAAPGG
+219 FAARGG

-240 IFEPSDATTVDAKLR
+240 IWEPSDATTVDAKLR
-255 YGEVDGAAITFNAA
+255 YGEVDAASITYNAA
-269 FALPNFV
+269 FALPQF
-276 NATPGLTI
+276 AAGGA
-284 PEWYENVNDHNFFF
+284 PEWYEEVDDHNFIF

-311 ELSVKVDHQM
+311 ELSVKVDHDM
-321 DWGTFTGW
+321 DWADFTGW
-329 ALYSDIENS
+329 FLYSNIENS

-355 LCQSSHAELLNI
+355 LCLSSNTELFDI
-367 SSTDPSTHAPGAFS
+367 SSVNPDLYPPNSFS
-381 ILPAPQFHGASP
+381 ILPSPQFQGPLPS
-393 VFPDGVYGPYL
+393 FPAGVYGPYL

-417 QEDVSV
+417 QEDYSV
-423 ELRITSNDDQR
+423 EFRITSKSDQR

-440 FYYLTIEREVGVNL
+440 FYYLNIQREVGVNL
-454 GIDTGNGINQNLF
+454 GIDTGNGINRSLF
-467 VSRTDNMD
+467 VSRQDNTD

-481 NPTEQLLRDDFDT
+481 NPTEQLLRDEFDT
-494 EVYAVFGQLNYDLTD
+494 DVYAVFGQLNYDISD
-509 NVEGSLALRWDRE
+509 NVEVSLALRWDRE
-522 ERDVDNTVPTPSEQV
+522 ERTVDNTVPTPSEQV
-537 TRWIAYG
+537 TRWISYPT
-544 SPGFNLGGSPLN
+544 PGVNLGGSPLN
-556 PGLDPLIVG
+556 PGLDPNIVG

-579 ATFDELQPKVSLTW
+579 ANFDELQPKISLTW
-593 DVADSTTIFGSWG
+593 DIADNTTAYTSWG

-618 SGATI
+618 SQATI
-623 DTFFNCALGI
+623 DTFMNCALGI
-633 GSFFGQPFGGVP
+633 GSFFGQPFGGNP
-645 ACGDYSGFGGPIIDN
+645 SCGDYTPFVPGLFIDN
-660 SQFSEVLISDK
+660 SQFNEVRITDK
-671 FEKETSSS
+671 FDKETSSA
-679 FELGIRSTVLDG
+679 FELGIRSRVFDG
-691 RLRLEAAA
+691 RLRLEAA
-699 YHTEVDDMQ
+699 YYRTEVDDMQ

-721 VVSNIDEVTIDG
+721 VVANIDEVTIDG
-733 FEASID
+733 FEASAN
-739 WQANDWLSL
+739 WQASDWLSL

-754 TDSEIDKISARPD
+754 IDSQIDKNSARPE
-767 TVGNESPYTAEYT
+767 TVGNEAPYTAEYT
-780 GNVGGR
+780 ANAGGR
-786 VVFPVGGGDMQ
+786 VVFPLAVGRGID

-818 DRPTVFGPVAGF
+818 QRPTVFGPVAAF
-830 ALGLPGSIAGPL
+830 ALGLPGDVATAL
-842 SVATWDRAKREAYNT
+842 SVASWDRAKRGSYNT
-857 GNVRIGLETER
+857 GNIRLGLETDR
-868 WTITA
+868 WTVA
-873 FANNVTDEEY
+873 VFGNNVTDEKY

-891 EFGGAFI
+891 EFGGSFI
-898 HPGTLQRMGL
+898 HPGTLQRWGV